1 MDQFDKSSRIFQ
13 TAQKTYSWTS
23 RFIEAAMTF
32 LTVNA
37 RPAYVV
43 RNDLHLTDY
52 SMLKFYSDIFKE
64 KYPTNDEIFDM
75 RTLDKKLCFETAKRC
90 NWTKPKK
97 CGKRSH
103 LPCDNFKCKKV
114 ACQDHSTRNGSN
126 YFAL

>member
-37 RPAYVV
+37 RPAYEV

-52 SMLKFYSDIFKE
+52 SMRGHIYHATIS
-64 KYPTNDEIFDM
+64 NA
-75 RTLDKKLCFETAKRC
+75 KKLHARTIVQ
-90 NWTKPKK
+90 
-97 CGKRSH
+97 GMDQIILRS
-103 LPCDNFKCKKV
+103 DN
-114 ACQDHSTRNGSN
+114 
-126 YFAL
+126 